1 MFGKILAINLTKETY
16 SVHKVDFSII
26 RAFIGGKGLG
36 AYLLYTTLKGGE
48 DPLSPANP
56 LMFLTGPL
64 TGTFFPTSG
73 RSVVVSKSPLTGT
86 FADSHFGGYFG
97 PELRRAGYDGLIITG
112 RSKSPRYVWI
122 SGGGVEFKDAGGIQ
136 GLPVDETVRRIRKE
150 TDAKARVACIGPA
163 GENLVKFAAI
173 MMDKDGDAARAGIAA
188 RAGLGAVMGSKNL
201 KAVAV
206 RGTGKI
212 QVVDEEGLR
221 AAAATA
227 LQVIKEN
234 TFIPNRTRFG
244 TSYWVEPMN
253 RHGIL
258 PTRNFRAG
266 FMENAERLYA
276 GYLCGL
282 EKKDV
287 TCFNCPIRCGKKI
300 HIGEGPVK
308 VEYEDIALLGSDNGI
323 KTMEDVAK
331 ALMLCNNLG
340 LDAISAGNVVG
351 FAMEC
356 GEKGILRNM
365 PGFGDAEGQRELIR
379 NIAYRRGIGDI
390 LADGVR
396 EAARKIG
403 RDAEKFAMH
412 VKGMEI
418 PGYEPRSSW
427 GMALAYATSDR
438 GACHQR
444 AWTVASELAGRLK
457 RFSFEGVPAF
467 VKDVQDERAA
477 AYSLIVCDFAPIIMC
492 NVRQALKCS
501 AGIDLNEE
509 EYIKVGERIW
519 NLTRLFNA
527 REGMSRKDDTL
538 PVRIFEDPLPVP
550 GGDGIKHLSL
560 PRDKF
565 ERALD
570 EYYALRGWDVDGIPT
585 REKLRELGLD
595 GFYAVNGVKA

>member
-1 MFGKILAINLTKETY
+1 MFGKILVINLTEETY
-16 SVHKVDFSII
+16 SVHKADFSVI

-36 AYLLYTTLKGGE
+36 AYLLYKTLKGGE

-64 TGTFFPTSG
+64 TGTTFPTSG
-73 RSVVVSKSPLTGT
+73 RSVVVSKSPLTGI

-97 PELRRAGYDGLIITG
+97 PELRKAAYDGLIITG
-112 RSKSPRYVWI
+112 RSKKPRYVFI
-122 SGGGVEFKDAGGIQ
+122 NDGAVEFKDAGNIW
-136 GLPVDETVRRIRKE
+136 GLPVDETVLRVRKE
-150 TDAKARVACIGPA
+150 TNPKARVACIGPA
-163 GENLVKFAAI
+163 GENLVRFAAI
-173 MMDKDGDAARAGIAA
+173 MMDRDGDAARAGIAA
-188 RAGLGAVMGSKNL
+188 RGGLGAVMGSKNL

-206 RGTGKI
+206 KGTGKI
-212 QVVDEEGLR
+212 HVVDEEGLR
-221 AAAATA
+221 AAAVTA

-234 TFIPNRTRFG
+234 TFIPTRTRFG

-258 PTRNFRAG
+258 PTRNFRTG
-266 FMENAERLYA
+266 FIENAERLYA
-276 GYLCGL
+276 DHLDGL
-282 EKKDV
+282 AKKDV

-300 HIGEGPVK
+300 HIEERPVK
-308 VEYEDIALLGSDNGI
+308 VEYEDIALLGSNNGI
-323 KTMEDVAK
+323 KAMEDVAK

-340 LDAISAGNVVG
+340 LDAISTGNVVG

-356 GEKGILRNM
+356 GEKGILKNM

-379 NIAYRRGIGDI
+379 NIACRRGIGDI

-396 EAARKIG
+396 EAAKKIG

-444 AWTVASELAGRLK
+444 AWTVASELAGHLK
-457 RFSFEGVPAF
+457 RFDFEGVPAF

-477 AYSLIVCDFAPIIMC
+477 AYSLIVCDFAPLIMR
-492 NVRQALKCS
+492 NVSQALKCS
-501 AGIDLNEE
+501 TGIDLNED
-509 EYIKVGERIW
+509 EYKKAGERIW

-527 REGMSRKDDTL
+527 REGMCRRDDTL
-538 PVRIFEDPLPVP
+538 PARVFEDPLPMP
-550 GGDGIKHLSL
+550 LGDGIKPLSL

-565 ERALD
+565 EQALD
-570 EYYALRGWDVDGIPT
+570 EYYTLRGWDTDGIPS
-585 REKLRELGLD
+585 REKLAELGLD
-595 GFYAVNGVKA
+595 E